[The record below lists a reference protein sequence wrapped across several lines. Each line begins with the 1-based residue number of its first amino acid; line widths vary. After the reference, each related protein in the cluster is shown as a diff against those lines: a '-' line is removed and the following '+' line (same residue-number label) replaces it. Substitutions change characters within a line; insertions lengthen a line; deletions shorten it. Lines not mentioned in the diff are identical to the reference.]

1 MSNENSPPPTPTSP
15 SPRRASFSPG
25 QKFSELFGRSPTNNG
40 AAMATPAYPGP
51 ITVAA
56 AHAQQRRRT
65 SVAALGLGGSPTQA
79 SFFPNGLNRRSSI
92 SSSIEENA
100 IEEGDA
106 APDISPSSPF
116 ARRMSFGARALRD
129 VRAGTGGSNGRP
141 STDSA
146 SPPSFSGR
154 GLSSGQASTADPSR
168 RVSNH
173 FSQRSGEGFN
183 WSEQIRSRAKRSA
196 SIGSP
201 GNFISQS
208 AVPPEHV
215 RTPSIATVQPP
226 VKQVPTPKP
235 SRKPDLFQERIL
247 KGDFYMD

>member
-1 MSNENSPPPTPTSP
+1 MSNENSPPPTPSSP
-15 SPRRASFSPG
+15 STRRASFSPG
-25 QKFSELFGRSPTNNG
+25 QKFSEMFGRSPANN
-40 AAMATPAYPGP
+40 AAAAATPAYPGP

-65 SVAALGLGGSPTQA
+65 SVAALGLGGSPTQT

-92 SSSIEENA
+92 SSSIEESA
-100 IEEGDA
+100 VEEGDA

-129 VRAGTGGSNGRP
+129 VRTGTGGSNGRA
-141 STDSA
+141 STDTV
-146 SPPSFSGR
+146 PP
-154 GLSSGQASTADPSR
+154 SSGQASTADPSR

-173 FSQRSGEGFN
+173 FPQRSGEGFN
-183 WSEQIRSRAKRSA
+183 WSEQIRSRAERSA

-201 GNFISQS
+201 GNIIPHS
-208 AVPPEHV
+208 AAPSEHI
-215 RTPSIATVQPP
+215 RPPSIATVQPP
-226 VKQVPTPKP
+226 VKPVPVPAPKP